1 MQKDELQKELE
12 KFRDFVIREA
22 RSNLTR
28 DKKNVTKGLYESL
41 NGNVKAMQNSFS
53 MEFEMSD
60 YGNFQDKGVKG
71 KTSSTKAPNSPYKFG
86 TGSGEKGGLT
96 KGIQQWVAK
105 KGIQFNDKKTGR
117 FLSYNSTAFLITRS
131 IYNKGIKPSLFFTR
145 PFELAYKKLP
155 ENLIEIFGL
164 EVEKLFKNTQY
175 KNEKK

>member
-12 KFRDFVIREA
+12 KFRDFVIKEA

-28 DKKNVTKGLYESL
+28 NKKNVSKGLYESL
-41 NGNVKAMQNSFS
+41 KGNVKAMPNSFS

-60 YGNFQDKGVKG
+60 YGKFQDKGVKG
-71 KTSSTKAPNSPYKFG
+71 KTSSTKAPNSPFKFG
-86 TGSGEKGGLT
+86 TGSGQKGGLT
-96 KGIQQWVAK
+96 KGIKQWVAK
-105 KGIQFNDKKTGR
+105 KGIQFKDKKTGKY
-117 FLSYNSTAFLITRS
+117 LSYNSTALLITRS

-155 ENLIEIFGL
+155 TDLIKIFGL